1 MVRWVSL
8 VSYSRCIMAEL
19 LMRKVLFSGGEEK
32 DQIFLIYS
40 RLGPPEESWEECKSL
55 PHYQEMK

>member
-1 MVRWVSL
+1 
-8 VSYSRCIMAEL
+8 MAEL